1 MTMEPIITV
10 STVLA
15 MFMSMVNQT
24 DNNKYCYNAD
34 MENSKVNNIEVYDNL
49 KSGLKAK
56 VKYTYAYDSND
67 RLTEKQTLAYNN
79 MTKTWMNMSRLTY
92 IYNDNGMTIEKCL
105 WNAEKNEYSRPVEMA
120 QYEFANG
127 NVMAVNHY
135 KWNNETAQYRNTGS
149 MLIMNP
155 DVNSLMAEL

>member
-1 MTMEPIITV
+1 
-10 STVLA
+10 
-15 MFMSMVNQT
+15 MVNQT
-24 DNNKYCYNAD
+24 DNNQYCYNAD

-92 IYNDNGMTIEKCL
+92 KYNDNGMTIEKCL

-127 NVMAVNHY
+127 NVMAVNNY